1 MTRIPIK
8 LRQFIIQQADGKC
21 EYCRIHQDFSIYIHE
36 IDHTIATKHGGLTEL
51 SNLALACLSCNRHK
65 GSDLTS
71 IDPITQVIT
80 RLFNPRIDQW
90 IDHFELINGR
100 IIGTTAIGRTTVFLL
115 QFNSPVAIAGRLPLI
130 SQGIYP

>member
-1 MTRIPIK
+1 
-8 LRQFIIQQADGKC
+8 
-21 EYCRIHQDFSIYIHE
+21 
-36 IDHTIATKHGGLTEL
+36 
-51 SNLALACLSCNRHK
+51 LSCNRHK

-80 RLFNPRIDQW
+80 RLFNPRTDQW
-90 IDHFELINGR
+90 TDHFELINSR

-130 SQGIYP
+130 NQGIYP